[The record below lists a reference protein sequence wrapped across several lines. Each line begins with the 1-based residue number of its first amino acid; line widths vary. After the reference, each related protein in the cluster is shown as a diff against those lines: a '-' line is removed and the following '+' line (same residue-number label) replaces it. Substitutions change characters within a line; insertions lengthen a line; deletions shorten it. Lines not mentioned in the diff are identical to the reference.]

1 MQGCAGS
8 INRLSPMTMRRILT
22 VLTLAILLLPAP
34 DKQKPGQA
42 RAGALLVDV
51 RPLPLASGTPAPTKA
66 GVLPFLG
73 AWVLSSS
80 NESFGGLSSLHVE
93 DDERIIALSDS
104 GMLMGFSPGRDDR
117 RPFIAPLPIKADER
131 DQPWW
136 AWDSESMTHDPATDR
151 YWVGFELQ
159 QRICRYA
166 PGFAR
171 VEACRIWPE
180 IEAWPKTGSIE
191 SLARLPDGRFIAI
204 GEMAMTSDG
213 YHDTLLFAG
222 DPADPATPSPIHL
235 RYSPPQGYRP
245 TDVVALDD
253 RRLIVL
259 NRRLTLQDLFTATIA
274 IVELPARPAPGARLQ
289 ARTLARLA
297 PPLLA
302 DNFEGIALSH
312 EQGQPRLWIISDDN
326 HEFFQRTLLLKFALP
341 EGLASPRR

>member
-1 MQGCAGS
+1 MRGCTTGA
-8 INRLSPMTMRRILT
+8 NRLSPKTMRRILT
-22 VLTLAILLLPAP
+22 ILTLAIVLLPAP
-34 DKQKPGQA
+34 EKHKPGQTG
-42 RAGALLVDV
+42 AGALLVEA
-51 RPLPLASGTPAPTKA
+51 RPLSLASSAPVPSKA
-66 GVLPFLG
+66 GALPFLG
-73 AWVLSSS
+73 AWVLTSKTA
-80 NESFGGLSSLHVE
+80 SFGGLSSLHVD

-104 GMLMGFSPGRDDR
+104 GMLMGFSLTPDARHR
-117 RPFIAPLPIKADER
+117 SFVAPLPIKADER
-131 DQPWW
+131 NRPWW
-136 AWDSESMTHDPATDR
+136 IWDSESMAHDPATDR

-171 VEACRIWPE
+171 VESCRNWPE

-191 SLARLPDGRFIAI
+191 SLARLSDGRFIAV

-222 DPADPATPSPIHL
+222 DPADWSTPSPIHL

-245 TDVVALDD
+245 TDAVALDD
-253 RRLIVL
+253 RHLIIL

-274 IVELPARPAPGARLQ
+274 IVELPAQPKSGDRLQ
-289 ARTLARLA
+289 ARILARLA

-302 DNFEGIALSH
+302 DNFEGVALSH

-341 EGLASPRR
+341 KGLTTP

>member
-1 MQGCAGS
+1 
-8 INRLSPMTMRRILT
+8 MRRILT
-22 VLTLAILLLPAP
+22 ALALAILLLPAP
-34 DKQKPGQA
+34 DKHKPGQA
-42 RAGALLVDV
+42 QAGALLVDA
-51 RPLPLASGTPAPTKA
+51 RPLPLSTSGSPSPNKV
-66 GVLPFLG
+66 GLLPFLG
-73 AWVLSSS
+73 AWMLTSG
-80 NESFGGLSSLHVE
+80 NESFGGLSSLRV
-93 DDERIIALSDS
+93 DDDGRIIALSDS
-104 GMLMGFSPGRDDR
+104 GMLMGFSLGPDDR
-117 RPFIAPLPIKADER
+117 HRPFIAPLPIKPEER
-131 DQPWW
+131 DRPWW
-136 AWDSESMTHDPATDR
+136 VWDSESMAYDPATDR

-166 PGFAR
+166 PRFSR

-191 SLARLPDGRFIAI
+191 SLARLPDGRFLAI

-245 TDVVALDD
+245 TDAVALDN
-253 RRLIVL
+253 RHLIVL

-274 IVELPARPAPGARLQ
+274 IIELPEQPTPGARLQ

-341 EGLASPRR
+341 EGLTAPRR